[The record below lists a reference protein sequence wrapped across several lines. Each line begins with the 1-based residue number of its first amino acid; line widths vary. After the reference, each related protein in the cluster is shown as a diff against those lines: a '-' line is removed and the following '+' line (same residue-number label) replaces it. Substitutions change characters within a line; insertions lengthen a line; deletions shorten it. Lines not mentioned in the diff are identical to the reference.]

1 MATASRTVRAVLLGG
16 AAVLLSGQA
25 PPASPSSGTAVA
37 RPNIV
42 VILADDMGFSD
53 IGSYGGEIP
62 TPNIDALAARGLRFS
77 QFYNAARCSPSR
89 ASLLTG
95 LYPHQ
100 AGLGHLEEVVVPG
113 SRGLHGRL
121 ETRAVTIA
129 EVLHGAGYR
138 TAISGKWHVGN
149 THGVSPWTRG
159 FDRSITPPLG
169 GLYFPDQTTKNRT
182 TLYIDGR
189 AVPTSS
195 PEVGRGYWYAS
206 DMFVHWGLR
215 FAREAEAQS
224 KPFFLYLPFTA
235 PHFPLMAPRADIA
248 RLRGRYAAGWDRMRR
263 ERFARQKAL
272 GLFPQNARLT
282 PRLPGS
288 SPWST
293 LNAADRARFE
303 RIMEVYAADV
313 SRMDKAV
320 GDLVAGLKRDGVF
333 ENTVILFLSDNGGNA
348 EGGPWGVAEGQDL
361 GGSHSRVFAGMNW
374 AMLQNTPFSHFKH
387 FTREGGIATP
397 LIVSWPRGID
407 PRLNGSLVRAPGHLI
422 DIMPTLAQIAGAT
435 YPTTFQGHTILPMAG
450 RTMVPAFRGRML
462 TRATPLF
469 WEHEGNRAVRD
480 GRWKAVMRFGGEWQ
494 LYDLSRDPTETRVA
508 VRHGTMLRHMA
519 GEWEGWA
526 AASDVDPWQERYDA
540 GLKGPRQNW
549 GGSAAEAEHP

>member
-53 IGSYGGEIP
+53 IGSYGGEIS

-206 DMFVHWGLR
+206 DMFVDWGLR

-407 PRLNGSLVRAPGHLI
+407 PRLNGSLVRAPGNLI
-422 DIMPTLAQIAGAT
+422 DIMPTLAQNCGRD
-435 YPTTFQGHTILPMAG
+435 LPDDVSGPHDFA
-450 RTMVPAFRGRML
+450 
-462 TRATPLF
+462 
-469 WEHEGNRAVRD
+469 D
-480 GRWKAVMRFGGEWQ
+480 GRPHDG
-494 LYDLSRDPTETRVA
+494 
-508 VRHGTMLRHMA
+508 A
-519 GEWEGWA
+519 G
-526 AASDVDPWQERYDA
+526 VPRPDA
-540 GLKGPRQNW
+540 DACYTTVLG
-549 GGSAAEAEHP
+549 A